1 MKKLL
6 AFGACALFGTCAG
19 AGENGASWIWYPG
32 DFENFLSA
40 QFSSKITYKGA
51 LSPADWKISG
61 HYPCVYFFKDYD
73 IKEPETVKIASQG
86 KFAASIDRK
95 IFFAGE
101 PPEITLPAGRH
112 TLKIAVFNYEKIP
125 AIRVDGPS
133 VKSDRS
139 WRVKIDRANAEF
151 EEVERARGLP
161 ITRAATDYGFCRPDN
176 PPAKFELPRREIKP
190 AKTEKSPGKIFSD
203 FGEETFG
210 FVKFKGL
217 RGKGT
222 VAVYYG
228 ESPEEANS
236 DEHCEVF
243 GKYSFDLEKPAD
255 VALPDAQGFRYAR
268 AVFSGGLAA
277 DEMLMDFEYA
287 DIAKR
292 GSFKSSDGLLNRI
305 WDVSYRTLF
314 LTAREFFVDGVKRDR
329 WVWAGD
335 AAQSYLMNY
344 YSFFDLPTARRTLWA
359 NRGKEPDTKHV
370 NRIMDY
376 SFYWLDSVREYYLY
390 TGDSA
395 FVKDIYPRMKTLAD
409 FCISRAD
416 ENGFAVGRKDDW
428 VFLDWAPMPKSGIL
442 CAEQILFARALDSL
456 SECAK
461 IAGESEDCEKFAAMS
476 RGLKGKTLKL
486 FWDDARGTLR
496 HSYENGNFSEK
507 TTRYAGMFAVLF
519 GFLDAQ
525 KAEKIRDNILLN
537 DSVQKIT
544 TPYMRFYELAALCE
558 IGKHDYVLDEI
569 KSYWGGMLKE
579 GATSFWEVYNPD
591 ERGAQHTAMY
601 GRPFGRSFCH
611 SWGASPLFLLGRYFA
626 GVRPTKAGYSEYEAA
641 PELSKLGWFKAS
653 VPTPFGEIKISM
665 DKNSVE
671 IKSDGGIGTIR
682 LKSAAE
688 PVCPGLKFKSD
699 GGGKYSARIEPK
711 KTYRIRYEKI

>member
-1 MKKLL
+1 M
-6 AFGACALFGTCAG
+6 
-19 AGENGASWIWYPG
+19 
-32 DFENFLSA
+32 
-40 QFSSKITYKGA
+40 
-51 LSPADWKISG
+51 
-61 HYPCVYFFKDYD
+61 
-73 IKEPETVKIASQG
+73 
-86 KFAASIDRK
+86 
-95 IFFAGE
+95 
-101 PPEITLPAGRH
+101 
-112 TLKIAVFNYEKIP
+112 
-125 AIRVDGPS
+125 
-133 VKSDRS
+133 
-139 WRVKIDRANAEF
+139 
-151 EEVERARGLP
+151 
-161 ITRAATDYGFCRPDN
+161 FCQ
-176 PPAKFELPRREIKP
+176 
-190 AKTEKSPGKIFSD
+190 
-203 FGEETFG
+203 
-210 FVKFKGL
+210 
-217 RGKGT
+217 
-222 VAVYYG
+222 
-228 ESPEEANS
+228 
-236 DEHCEVF
+236 
-243 GKYSFDLEKPAD
+243 YSFDLKKPTDA
-255 VALPDAQGFRYAR
+255 ALPDAQGFRYAR

-277 DEMLMDFEYA
+277 DEMLIDFECA

-292 GSFKSSDGLLNRI
+292 GSFKSSDELLNRI

-496 HSYENGNFSEK
+496 HSYENGKFSEK
-507 TTRYAGMFAVLF
+507 TTRYAGMFAALF

-591 ERGAQHTAMY
+591 EKGSQHTAMY

-641 PELSKLGWFKAS
+641 PELSKLGWFEAS

-671 IKSDGGIGTIR
+671 IKSDGGIGTLR
-682 LKSAAE
+682 LKSAAKPICE
-688 PVCPGLKFKSD
+688 GLKFKSD